1 MRERERERE
10 RERVR
15 ERERERGRG
24 REGEA
29 KKNSLS
35 LFFIIKHT
43 QKIIYIAGLP
53 LPLNLTM
60 ISRSALPRRP
70 RRCPWRAR
78 ALPPSTSPAPSCPM
92 TTRAPRAPPP
102 PRQPLV
108 ASPSRP
114 VSSACRSGA
123 QKVLPAPT
131 WARSAPMP
139 VSGNELENGRERER
153 FAGRSRGVQNLPN
166 LFPLLTKTS
175 FF

>member
-1 MRERERERE
+1 
-10 RERVR
+10 
-15 ERERERGRG
+15 
-24 REGEA
+24 
-29 KKNSLS
+29 
-35 LFFIIKHT
+35 
-43 QKIIYIAGLP
+43 
-53 LPLNLTM
+53 M

-131 WARSAPMP
+131 WARSAPTP

-175 FF
+175 FFLIKNHPTGIPGLAHRARQLTGPPGPYRPAAEHTS